1 MVDSPYRNFVC
12 AALADGFT
20 LAVAAVRA
28 SSTGVASA
36 ASFLALPA
44 ISSDAELATILNL
57 G

>member
-28 SSTGVASA
+28 PSTGVASA

-44 ISSDAELATILNL
+44 LSSDAELATILNL